1 MGREKDKSDG
11 AQTQTSLGL
20 GLGMQLPG
28 KPTHT
33 THGPSSLQNALD
45 NNAKQAPQCPFHGP
59 RNRLSEWKAM
69 GADPVLL
76 EALRKGVN
84 SPLYGKPSTQPRRE
98 VRHLHEIQTI
108 TGEYLQRGVLR
119 KLTDAE
125 SQRTKTWTPVFG
137 RPKKFS
143 DKVRLIT
150 DLRELN
156 RHHQVPKHRPT
167 TWREVLH
174 TISKEHL
181 QWD

>member
-1 MGREKDKSDG
+1 MTG
-11 AQTQTSLGL
+11 
-20 GLGMQLPG
+20 PG
-28 KPTHT
+28 PRRAWIWVWECNYQANQHT
-33 THGPSSLQNALD
+33 KCMDSSLKDALD
-45 NNAKQAPQCPFHGP
+45 NNAKQAPQCPNHGP

-84 SPLYGKPSTQPRRE
+84 SPLYGKPCTQPRRE
-98 VRHLHEIQTI
+98 VRHLHEIQTT
-108 TGEYLQRGVLR
+108 TGEYLQTGVLR
-119 KLTDAE
+119 KLTAAE

-156 RHHQVPKHRPT
+156 KQTKSPSTGQPHGAKCCTQSTRHT
-167 TWREVLH
+167 YNG
-174 TISKEHL
+174 
-181 QWD
+181 D